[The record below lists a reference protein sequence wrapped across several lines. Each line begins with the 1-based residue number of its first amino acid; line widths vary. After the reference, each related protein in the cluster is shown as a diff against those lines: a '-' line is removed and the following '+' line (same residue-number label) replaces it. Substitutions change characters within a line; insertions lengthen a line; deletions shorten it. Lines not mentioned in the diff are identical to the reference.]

1 MTKSSQ
7 NDDEK
12 ILFTRT
18 PNSQRLTII
27 VIYNMFKIL
36 NGNMNSEIQWGQYI
50 HGLIYNVTLVANKQC
65 THSIMVLENIR
76 LVISFSEATNN

>member
-1 MTKSSQ
+1 MCGVVTNFFLAQKVKNRHVMTKSSQ

-12 ILFTRT
+12 ILFIRT

-50 HGLIYNVTLVANKQC
+50 HGLIY
-65 THSIMVLENIR
+65 
-76 LVISFSEATNN
+76 